1 MAEIAQF
8 NLAVERLLKTE
19 HVITV
24 FVTSRAGVFT
34 YGETPKMTD
43 SGVYSAITSM
53 MLGAAEQMASEM
65 DEILNFV
72 LLNMSEKKLIV
83 VGAGPKHL
91 IGILTDLTADPDK
104 IAKIARTILNEV
116 MV

>member
-8 NLAVERLLKTE
+8 NLAVERLLNTQ
-19 HVITV
+19 HVVTV
-24 FVTSRAGVFT
+24 FVSSRAGVFA

-43 SGVYSAITSM
+43 RGVYAAITSM

-65 DEILNFV
+65 DEILDFV
-72 LLNMSEKKLIV
+72 VLSMSERKLV
-83 VGAGPKHL
+83 VIGAGPKHL
-91 IGILTDLTADPDK
+91 LGVLTDMSAEPEKMAKTARA
-104 IAKIARTILNEV
+104 IMAEA

>member
-8 NLAVERLLKTE
+8 DLAVERLLKTE

-43 SGVYSAITSM
+43 RGVYTAITSM
-53 MLGAAEQMASEM
+53 MLGAAEQMANEM
-65 DEILNFV
+65 DEILDSV
-72 LLNMSEKKLIV
+72 LLNMSERKLIV

-91 IGILTDLTADPDK
+91 VGILTDTKADQDM
-104 IAKIARTILNEV
+104 IANAARTVLSEV

>member
-1 MAEIAQF
+1 MVDIAQF
-8 NLAVERLLKTE
+8 NLTVERLMKTE
-19 HVITV
+19 HVVTV
-24 FVTSRAGVFT
+24 FISSRAGVFA

-43 SGVYSAITSM
+43 RSMYSAITSM

-65 DEILNFV
+65 DEILDYV

-83 VGAGPKHL
+83 FGAGQKHL
-91 IGILTDLTADPDK
+91 LGILTDAKADPEK
-104 IAKIARTILNEV
+104 MTKLARAIMTEV

>member
-1 MAEIAQF
+1 MVEIAQF
-8 NLAVERLLKTE
+8 NLAVERLMKTE

-24 FVTSRAGVFT
+24 FISSRAGVFA

-43 SGVYSAITSM
+43 RTMYSAITSM

-65 DEILNFV
+65 DEILDFV
-72 LLNMSEKKLIV
+72 LLSMSEKKLIV
-83 VGAGPKHL
+83 FGAGQKHL
-91 IGILTDLTADPDK
+91 IGILTDAKADPEK
-104 IAKIARTILNEV
+104 MAKLARTILTEV